1 MVFELLSDKKNAS
14 GDDGSN
20 PDGSGGGEDGDNNGE
35 APDPAE

>member
-1 MVFELLSDKKNAS
+1 MVFELLSDKKNAAG
-14 GDDGSN
+14 GDGGS